1 MNEKRV
7 YDFDKEIDLSS
18 RWLWKRSG
26 MKSQYGASDLIPLS
40 SADMD
45 FMVCDEVIDA
55 LKEYVDMGVYG
66 YLKKDK
72 DYYNAITN
80 WYRENHGL
88 QIKKK
93 AVFQTH
99 GALPFVSACINS
111 LTKEA
116 GTVVIQAPTY
126 WNLYK
131 CVAGSG
137 RTLVF
142 NNLRL
147 VNGKYEMDFDD
158 LEAKLKPADMLIVC
172 SPSNP
177 TGRVWTYDEL
187 KTVCELCLK
196 YNVLLL
202 SDEIH
207 CDFVY
212 NGHKHIP
219 ILSVM
224 PEIESHAI
232 QIVSTSK
239 TFNLASISTATAFV
253 YSETLASKLRDYAY
267 ATSTKTENAL
277 SAVATKAAYQ
287 YGREWL
293 QQCKDYVYGNYVYIK
308 EFLAANEIEIIP
320 AELQGTFLV
329 WLDCRALAASEINI
343 EDFFV
348 KSAKIAGDAGKKFG
362 KGFSE
367 FYRLNIATRRAN
379 IEEAMARLLLA
390 YRNIDK
396 V

>member
-1 MNEKRV
+1 M
-7 YDFDKEIDLSS
+7 
-18 RWLWKRSG
+18 
-26 MKSQYGASDLIPLS
+26 
-40 SADMD
+40 
-45 FMVCDEVIDA
+45 
-55 LKEYVDMGVYG
+55 
-66 YLKKDK
+66 
-72 DYYNAITN
+72 
-80 WYRENHGL
+80 
-88 QIKKK
+88 
-93 AVFQTH
+93 
-99 GALPFVSACINS
+99 
-111 LTKEA
+111 
-116 GTVVIQAPTY
+116 
-126 WNLYK
+126 
-131 CVAGSG
+131 
-137 RTLVF
+137 
-142 NNLRL
+142 
-147 VNGKYEMDFDD
+147 
-158 LEAKLKPADMLIVC
+158 
-172 SPSNP
+172 
-177 TGRVWTYDEL
+177 WTYDEL

-293 QQCKDYVYGNYVYIK
+293 RQCKDYVYGNYVYIK
-308 EFLAANEIEIIP
+308 EFLTANEVEIIP
-320 AELQGTFLV
+320 AELQGTFLI
-329 WLDCRALAASEINI
+329 WLDCRALATAEIDI
-343 EDFFV
+343 EKFFV

-362 KGFSE
+362 KGFSD

-379 IEEAMARLLLA
+379 IEEAMDRLLLA
-390 YRNIDK
+390 CRSIN
-396 V
+396 